1 METWSFLTKHA
12 RVLGCI
18 ADDPSV
24 RLRDIAT
31 ILGITERSAYGIVSD
46 LTLAGYLIKDKDGR
60 RNHYRIQSHLPL
72 LEANG
77 REPTI
82 GQLLDVLADT
92 TVAK

>member
-46 LTLAGYLIKDKDGR
+46 LIKDKDGR